1 MAASLPL
8 HYGAHRPWVHT
19 VDAEVIL
26 HLLRHADRERTTGVP
41 AGAAKVV
48 NQMPLR
54 WLRDGLCARGQHAGH
69 PFWYVR
75 ATSHHSDALLHKA
88 DWAASQDTVL
98 QNTPPD
104 PGHAQLIV
112 AGRDGHLH
120 LRPPTMRVLGE
131 VAQRAQTDHALTHRG
146 HTPLGAAH
154 ATAYVHARD
163 LTAAATNRRAL
174 RARDG
179 HTPVQ
184 RRLRVRKE
192 RLSGVAIVP
201 QPCLFC
207 GGPEETPVHMHV
219 GCTHSRLLWPHYRQA
234 VHEAARHLPPGDKAL
249 WVASWRSAGAR
260 WTEVFC
266 SGLVPE
272 DAEAQLRA
280 ITRYDPPG
288 GTLVDDFLHHMLRLG
303 DFAWEL
309 RNHRLEQLLH
319 DPLSAAARAHRWL
332 TAAEGDHPPP
342 PPRPDKDFV
351 ASLRVVN
358 GTLECPLQEGP
369 HPVSGPAGGVLE
381 APARRPFPTV
391 DHRARLHDRMGGAHR
406 GGGVGAGV
414 GPVVRRARA
423 LRRPLRNDTPPSR
436 SGAGGRTP
444 GRDPPW
450 SAGRGPDHPWD
461 AATGEWLQAALGPQ
475 TGWTGD
481 VSSLVRTPVPPRIVL
496 HTANVLRATEIRT
509 WGHAAA
515 TVRWQ
520 PPEDGATQLTVA
532 HFKAGGPVYDDALSR
547 LGDTQGPLLLMLPTG
562 VAAALHQELHGCEG
576 LRVGWEAVADG
587 TLLALL
593 HRDTA
598 NGCQWDA
605 LTPHLTGRHVYMA
618 SPPQGHPRPAWDDLI
633 AAFHDHGILPGDTW
647 QEVQRKTLGKDYRR
661 RVRARLLEIRDP
673 LRQRWD
679 DLWLR
684 HLDPWCRPP
693 TSRTPADSAES
704 VTRCPP
710 QQRQAPTGASGAPR

>member
-1 MAASLPL
+1 MTPYCTRQTGRRPRTPSCRTRPRTLATPSSLSPAVTAISI
-8 HYGAHRPWVHT
+8 YGPPRCV
-19 VDAEVIL
+19 
-26 HLLRHADRERTTGVP
+26 
-41 AGAAKVV
+41 
-48 NQMPLR
+48 
-54 WLRDGLCARGQHAGH
+54 CSAR
-69 PFWYVR
+69 
-75 ATSHHSDALLHKA
+75 L
-88 DWAASQDTVL
+88 
-98 QNTPPD
+98 
-104 PGHAQLIV
+104 
-112 AGRDGHLH
+112 
-120 LRPPTMRVLGE
+120 
-131 VAQRAQTDHALTHRG
+131 QTDHALTHRG

-163 LTAAATNRRAL
+163 LTATATNRRAL

-184 RRLRVRKE
+184 RKLRVRKE

-201 QPCLFC
+201 QPCLLC

-219 GCTHSRLLWPHYRQA
+219 GCAHSQLLWPHYRQA
-234 VHEAARHLPPGDKAL
+234 VHDAARHFPAGDKAL
-249 WVASWRSAGAR
+249 WVASWRSAGAT

-280 ITRYDPPG
+280 IARYDPPG
-288 GTLVDDFLHHMLRLG
+288 GTSVDDFLHHMLRLG

-309 RNHRLEQLLH
+309 RNHRLEKLLRE
-319 DPLSAAARAHRWL
+319 PESAAARAHRWL

-358 GTLECPLQEGP
+358 GTLECPPQEGP
-369 HPVSGPAGGVLE
+369 HPYQDLPGGFSRHLQDALFPPWIIGRGSMTTWEARIVGEEWAREWGRWCAATRAPQTPAQRYAAIPLKGWGLDT
-381 APARRPFPTV
+381 RPRPTV
-391 DHRARLHDRMGGAHR
+391 IRGA
-406 GGGVGAGV
+406 
-414 GPVVRRARA
+414 
-423 LRRPLRNDTPPSR
+423 
-436 SGAGGRTP
+436 
-444 GRDPPW
+444 
-450 SAGRGPDHPWD
+450 GPDHPWD
-461 AATGEWLQAALGPQ
+461 AATGEWLQAAPGPP

-481 VSSLVRTPVPPRIVL
+481 VSSLVRTPVPPRMVL
-496 HTANVLRATEIRT
+496 HAANVLRATEIRT

-515 TVRWQ
+515 TVRWH
-520 PPEDGATQLTVA
+520 PPEDGAAQLAVA

-547 LGDTQGPLLLMLPTG
+547 LSDTQGPLLLMLPTDI
-562 VAAALHQELHGCEG
+562 AAALRQELDGCEG

-598 NGCQWDA
+598 NGCRWDA

-618 SPPQGHPRPAWDDLI
+618 TPPQGNPCPAWDDLI
-633 AAFHDHGILPGDTW
+633 AAFHDHGILPDDTW

-673 LRQRWD
+673 L
-679 DLWLR
+679 
-684 HLDPWCRPP
+684 
-693 TSRTPADSAES
+693 
-704 VTRCPP
+704 
-710 QQRQAPTGASGAPR
+710 